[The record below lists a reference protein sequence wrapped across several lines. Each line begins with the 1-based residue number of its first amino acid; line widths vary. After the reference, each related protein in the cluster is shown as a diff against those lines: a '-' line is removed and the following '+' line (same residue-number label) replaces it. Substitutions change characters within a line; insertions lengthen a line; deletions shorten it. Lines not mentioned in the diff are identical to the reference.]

1 MFLRAI
7 YSQSKGME
15 DRANT
20 SIFNTLSTI
29 SMGEPMHLQLGSWH
43 IDKKKQK
50 NGIVCIFPQYNHYI

>member
-1 MFLRAI
+1 
-7 YSQSKGME
+7 ME

-43 IDKKKQK
+43 IDKKNQK
-50 NGIVCIFPQYNHYI
+50 KTGIVCIFPQYNHYI